1 MRETR
6 SEGCHWG
13 KTASGV
19 ARIRGE
25 GGAAELRR
33 EALLWKEREGEQ
45 LVVVVVLEGNASLW
59 WWWWLLLLLLGFD
72 PKLLRSSPGGVGGMS
87 STWSV
92 VLVSSRGLLI
102 RRVVHV
108 CASTIAAPPNGK

>member
-59 WWWWLLLLLLGFD
+59 WWWWLLLLLSRVTEGVLAVATEVEVAF
-72 PKLLRSSPGGVGGMS
+72 LRCGG
-87 STWSV
+87 TYDI
-92 VLVSSRGLLI
+92 VLASKRGLME
-102 RRVVHV
+102 REY
-108 CASTIAAPPNGK
+108 

>member
-45 LVVVVVLEGNASLW
+45 LVVVVVLEGALSGVRWDEVTFGQRICKSCL
-59 WWWWLLLLLLGFD
+59 FYI
-72 PKLLRSSPGGVGGMS
+72 KL
-87 STWSV
+87 
-92 VLVSSRGLLI
+92 
-102 RRVVHV
+102 
-108 CASTIAAPPNGK
+108 C